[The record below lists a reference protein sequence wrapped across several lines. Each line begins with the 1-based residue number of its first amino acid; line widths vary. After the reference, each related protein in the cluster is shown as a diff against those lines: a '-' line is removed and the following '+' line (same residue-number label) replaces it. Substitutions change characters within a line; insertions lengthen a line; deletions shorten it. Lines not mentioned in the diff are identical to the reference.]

1 MQTDQDI
8 AIVRVLQGDIPLVAR
23 PFLEIANQ
31 LGISEADLL
40 QKISEMHNQGVIR
53 RFGAILRHRQA
64 GITANAM
71 VVWRVPAED
80 IERVGTIMAQSP
92 AVTHCYERPTGP
104 DWPYNLY
111 TMIHGRST
119 EECEEVVQKL
129 AQLTNIKE
137 CQLLYGIKEYK
148 KTSMQYFK

>member
-8 AIVRVLQGDIPLVAR
+8 AIVRALQGDIPLVAR
-23 PFLEIANQ
+23 PFIQIANQ
-31 LGISEADLL
+31 LGIGEADLL
-40 QKISEMHNQGVIR
+40 HKISEMQNQGVIR

-119 EECEEVVQKL
+119 VECEEVVQKL
-129 AQLTNIKE
+129 AQID
-137 CQLLYGIKEYK
+137 
-148 KTSMQYFK
+148 